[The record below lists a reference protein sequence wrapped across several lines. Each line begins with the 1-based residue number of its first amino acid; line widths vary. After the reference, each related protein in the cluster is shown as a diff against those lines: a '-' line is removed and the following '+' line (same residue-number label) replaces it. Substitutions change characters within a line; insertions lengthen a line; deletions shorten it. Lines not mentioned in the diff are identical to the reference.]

1 MKKAN
6 IPIFL
11 YPFWGKYA
19 GLLIILFG
27 FVVFFYRI
35 IQYDIFDLTGVSFPV
50 AIGLMMVF
58 FTKEKDFDER
68 VAYLKFKSLATA
80 VPVAAIITMLVNYIE
95 NFSNYSIE
103 TDFWFSISA
112 FEYLSIVLVIAL
124 GWFHFL
130 KLKE

>member
-1 MKKAN
+1 MKKAH

-27 FVVFFYRI
+27 LTIFLYRV
-35 IQYDIFDLTGVSFPV
+35 IQYDIVDLTGVSFPI
-50 AIGLMMVF
+50 AIGLMMIF

-68 VAYLKFKSLATA
+68 IAYLKFKSLATA
-80 VPVAAIITMLVNYIE
+80 VPVAAIITMFVNYIE
-95 NFSNYSIE
+95 NFNSYSIE
-103 TDFWFSISA
+103 TDFWLSISA